1 MTQEPNTFT
10 EQLTE
15 FITSKRYPS
24 LWDRMSEENRAKIM
38 QLEEQKLKEFCIE
51 FLTRNQFYT
60 NCTFNEIQSL
70 LIALGQYRSLA
81 NFQNLFNDL

>member
-1 MTQEPNTFT
+1 MTQEPTTFT

-15 FITSKRYPS
+15 FISYKRYPS
-24 LWDRMSEENRAKIM
+24 LWDRMTDEHRAIIM
-38 QLEEQKLKEFCIE
+38 QLGELKLKEFCIE

-81 NFQNLFNDL
+81 NFQNLFADL

>member
-10 EQLTE
+10 EQVSDYLAA
-15 FITSKRYPS
+15 KRYPS

>member
-1 MTQEPNTFT
+1 MTQEPTTFT

-15 FITSKRYPS
+15 FITYKRYPS
-24 LWDRMSEENRAKIM
+24 LWQRLSQEDRDKIM
-38 QLEEQKLKEFCIE
+38 QMGELKLKEFCIE

-60 NCTFNEIQSL
+60 SCTFHEIQSL

-81 NFQNLFNDL
+81 NFQNLFADL

>member
-10 EQLTE
+10 EHLTE
-15 FITSKRYPS
+15 FITSKRYPT
-24 LWDRMSEENRAKIM
+24 LWERMSEEDRTMIND
-38 QLEEQKLKEFCIE
+38 LGELKLKEFCIE

-81 NFQNLFNDL
+81 NFQSLFADL